1 MKTIMIE
8 SALVQEDLSGVDQP
22 KKKGRKD
29 GKTSEFRAELVA
41 TLSESGQGPVYA
53 SVLCSVGQVR
63 PFVANIQMGSKI
75 VYASDRRT
83 KMSLSKM
90 RCMTSPLS
98 DRVVQATFF
107 NDALFSINPVGEV
120 VDVIEFCILVERAW
134 LDAQVHDVESI
145 AAQLVGLNHPL
156 PFGFDRDALSEK
168 LSESTLLLY
177 YLERRTMFPFP
188 MNPVFGF
195 LVYAEMVYY
204 NAFVQT
210 STYGLS
216 DIGVASTVW
225 VRISQATLDKV
236 LKSVLSRYT
245 KYGVSLGA

>member
-8 SALVQEDLSGVDQP
+8 SAQVQEDLVSADPP

-41 TLSESGQGPVYA
+41 TLSESGQGPIYA
-53 SVLCSVGQVR
+53 SILCSVGQVR

-83 KMSLSKM
+83 KLSLSKM
-90 RCMTSPLS
+90 RCVMSPLS

-107 NDALFSINPVGEV
+107 NDALFSISPIGEV
-120 VDVIEFCILVERAW
+120 GNVIEFCILVERAW
-134 LDAQVHDVESI
+134 LDAQAHDVESI
-145 AAQLVGLNHPL
+145 AAQLVGLNHLLPL
-156 PFGFDRDALSEK
+156 GFDRDALSEK
-168 LSESTLLLY
+168 LSESMLLLY

-195 LVYAEMVYY
+195 LVYAEMVHYR
-204 NAFVQT
+204 AFVTT
-210 STYGLS
+210 SAYGLP
-216 DIGVASTVW
+216 DVGVASTVW
-225 VRISQATLDKV
+225 VRISQATLDRV